1 MNLQREILFIFII
14 IFVITWN
21 VALGYYM
28 VNYVQEINKINEC
41 RSLAV
46 SEGNIIQVFGSLR
59 LLIISLLIIQGF
71 FSIMVNLVN

>member
-1 MNLQREILFIFII
+1 MNLQRELLFVFLIVI
-14 IFVITWN
+14 VITWN

-28 VNYVQEINKINEC
+28 VNYVNEINKINQC

-59 LLIISLLIIQGF
+59 LLLISLLIIQGF
-71 FSIMVNLVN
+71 FSIMVNLLN

>member
-1 MNLQREILFIFII
+1 MNLQRELLFVFLI
-14 IFVITWN
+14 VIVVTWN

-28 VNYVQEINKINEC
+28 VNYVNEINKVNQC

-71 FSIMVNLVN
+71 FSIMVNLLN

>member
-1 MNLQREILFIFII
+1 MNLQRELLFVFLII
-14 IFVITWN
+14 IVITWN

-28 VNYVQEINKINEC
+28 VNYVNEINKINEC

-59 LLIISLLIIQGF
+59 LLLITLLLIQGF
-71 FSIMVNLVN
+71 LSIMVNLLN